1 MPQQPVFD
9 VLVLVRLAQQRVG
22 LQVDHPHRQDV
33 GGAPSGIQPL
43 QLHGVKRSL
52 VPVSWVWPVM
62 LAEVIVMGAG
72 GEGRRAGSGST
83 RHRMHCAE
91 PGRSAAARGPSLLT
105 DRLIKHRRGRK
116 AARPWMGLPLP
127 PRSRRTLQSVSSVF
141 SQLSRIPI
149 KVQRTLLLP
158 AGERPPPNDLACP
171 SVVAPDGLP

>member
-9 VLVLVRLAQQRVG
+9 VLVLERLAQQGVG

-72 GEGRRAGSGST
+72 G
-83 RHRMHCAE
+83 
-91 PGRSAAARGPSLLT
+91 
-105 DRLIKHRRGRK
+105 
-116 AARPWMGLPLP
+116 
-127 PRSRRTLQSVSSVF
+127 
-141 SQLSRIPI
+141 
-149 KVQRTLLLP
+149 
-158 AGERPPPNDLACP
+158 
-171 SVVAPDGLP
+171 